1 MRFFQFFTFD
11 IVKSKKA
18 FRRDLFEPEKELP
31 QLPESNN
38 YDEQFLS
45 FFENIFELA
54 CLKKDGTATIYRAET
69 MAKHEGFLLGRIAD
83 NRTKHTTNEKFEP
96 EKHDDH
102 PYCHFIVDP
111 RHHLLAI
118 ERGTAFNYR
127 PEKVAE
133 IFQEAFGHKLAD
145 LYRLDIQIQTLVA
158 GNASQFWPTVHH
170 IIRVHKDSVTTL
182 KLDFK
187 YDNWPEDMDCPK
199 NNPAVIL
206 ARLGKKMNGDSLFQV
221 NSRRSDE
228 KGLDLDECV
237 EDISEMLNICM
248 MKDSPYLLCV
258 QFKKFGL
265 YRVGEELKAQF
276 GLENDEPLEYFHIQS
291 NLNNGDQSKDLN
303 HFALAE
309 WMDTNAGIFKEYVQ
323 RPLTRSSKRR
333 KN

>member
-206 ARLGKKMNGDSLFQV
+206 AIFQ
-221 NSRRSDE
+221 
-228 KGLDLDECV
+228 
-237 EDISEMLNICM
+237 
-248 MKDSPYLLCV
+248 Y
-258 QFKKFGL
+258 
-265 YRVGEELKAQF
+265 KAV
-276 GLENDEPLEYFHIQS
+276 
-291 NLNNGDQSKDLN
+291 
-303 HFALAE
+303 
-309 WMDTNAGIFKEYVQ
+309 TV
-323 RPLTRSSKRR
+323 
-333 KN
+333 

>member
-133 IFQEAFGHKLAD
+133 IFQEAFGH
-145 LYRLDIQIQTLVA
+145 QT
-158 GNASQFWPTVHH
+158 G
-170 IIRVHKDSVTTL
+170 
-182 KLDFK
+182 
-187 YDNWPEDMDCPK
+187 
-199 NNPAVIL
+199 
-206 ARLGKKMNGDSLFQV
+206 
-221 NSRRSDE
+221 
-228 KGLDLDECV
+228 
-237 EDISEMLNICM
+237 
-248 MKDSPYLLCV
+248 
-258 QFKKFGL
+258 
-265 YRVGEELKAQF
+265 
-276 GLENDEPLEYFHIQS
+276 
-291 NLNNGDQSKDLN
+291 
-303 HFALAE
+303 
-309 WMDTNAGIFKEYVQ
+309 
-323 RPLTRSSKRR
+323 RPLQIGHPNPDLGGRQRFTVLAHCPPYHQGAQRQRDHLET
-333 KN
+333 